1 MGKANKKKKNKSQK
15 PAVQNAKANVQAE
28 QTPNQPVLEEQTAVQ
43 EITEQKVE
51 SKPAVE
57 QPKKVEKK
65 EKAQKTKVQK
75 QPNPRQN
82 KVKETVAELKKV
94 TWPTFPKVVKNT
106 LLVLV
111 IVLISTAVLFGID
124 YVLSLLY
131 KLLTPSA

>member
-1 MGKANKKKKNKSQK
+1 MAAEAAPQTEKQVEKQ
-15 PAVQNAKANVQAE
+15 PA
-28 QTPNQPVLEEQTAVQ
+28 
-43 EITEQKVE
+43 
-51 SKPAVE
+51 
-57 QPKKVEKK
+57 KVEKK
-65 EKAQKTKVQK
+65 DKNQKAKAQK
-75 QPNPRQN
+75 QPNPKQN

-131 KLLTPSA
+131 KLLTPAA